1 MYTYKNMYAY
11 LHINIRIHYICIY
24 IYIYTC
30 IHIICVCICVFILC
44 VQSSRIDW
52 PVVESFSE
60 EALSAFVF
68 FYALFFWV
76 NVDRRADSSLTV
88 VVDAGGFSLRKVV
101 GGSARR
107 VLNSLVGGLNK
118 TVRYIGERPGC
129 VFLLNTSSFL
139 GPLISLISSIVNTG
153 VIIQSYSKRSQWE
166 NVLKEHIGEEYLPR
180 EYGGTNSV
188 PLADALASKYILQ
201 SVGRTST
208 KRRTQ

>member
-1 MYTYKNMYAY
+1 M
-11 LHINIRIHYICIY
+11 
-24 IYIYTC
+24 
-30 IHIICVCICVFILC
+30 FILC

-88 VVDAGGFSLRKVV
+88 VVDAGGFSFRKVV

-107 VLNSLVGGLNK
+107 VLNSLVEGLNK